1 MFYLSRSLVT
11 KKPTTRLTHRLTGR
25 LADQMAKGSIR
36 GFVVGFTLIEL
47 MIVIAIVGI
56 LTAIAMPAYQDYA
69 VRAKV
74 TEAINALSPAKV
86 SVSGSF
92 LSNGIMPA
100 DGFDGFSSTQSKY
113 VEAVNYTR
121 TDDAHSHLTVSLRN
135 LGASIA
141 DGLSLGLYALGSDVS
156 IEWDCAQ
163 SAQNTLATKHLPAP
177 CTDPAPSPGDPSSYI
192 D

>member
-1 MFYLSRSLVT
+1 MSYHSRS
-11 KKPTTRLTHRLTGR
+11 PI
-25 LADQMAKGSIR
+25 AS
-36 GFVVGFTLIEL
+36 GFTLIEL

-74 TEAINALSPAKV
+74 TEAINALSPAKI
-86 SVSGSF
+86 SISGSF

-100 DGFDGFSSTQSKY
+100 NGFDGFSSTQSKY
-113 VEAVNYTR
+113 VESVGYTR
-121 TDDAHSHLTVSLRN
+121 TDDSHSHLTVALRN
-135 LGASIA
+135 LGSSIN
-141 DGLSLGLYALGSDVS
+141 DGLSIGLYALGSDVA

-163 SAQNTLATKHLPAP
+163 SSQNALNTKYLPAP
-177 CTDPAPSPGDPSSYI
+177 CADPAPSPGDPASYI

>member
-1 MFYLSRSLVT
+1 MFYHSRSPVVT
-11 KKPTTRLTHRLTGR
+11 
-25 LADQMAKGSIR
+25 
-36 GFVVGFTLIEL
+36 GFTLIEL

-92 LSNGIMPA
+92 LSNGTMPA
-100 DGFDGFSSTQSKY
+100 DNFDGFSSTQSKY
-113 VEAVNYTR
+113 VESVAYTR
-121 TDDAHSHLTVSLRN
+121 VDDLHSHLTVFLRN
-135 LGASIA
+135 LGASIT
-141 DGLSLGLYALGSDVS
+141 DGLSLGLYSLGSDTS

-163 SAQNTLATKHLPAP
+163 SIQNALEAKYLPAP
-177 CTDPAPSPGDPSSYI
+177 CTDPAPSPGDPSSYL

>member
-1 MFYLSRSLVT
+1 MFH
-11 KKPTTRLTHRLTGR
+11 TTRSS
-25 LADQMAKGSIR
+25 AVA
-36 GFVVGFTLIEL
+36 GFTLIEL

-92 LSNGIMPA
+92 LSNGIMPP
-100 DGFDGFSSTQSKY
+100 DSFDGFSSTQSKY
-113 VEAVNYTR
+113 VESVGYTR
-121 TDDAHSHLTVSLRN
+121 IDDSHSHLTVFLRN
-135 LGASIA
+135 LGASIS

-163 SAQNTLATKHLPAP
+163 SSQNSLDTKYLPAP
-177 CTDPAPSPGDPSSYI
+177 CTDPAPSPGSPASYL

>member
-1 MFYLSRSLVT
+1 MSHHSRS
-11 KKPTTRLTHRLTGR
+11 RLI
-25 LADQMAKGSIR
+25 S
-36 GFVVGFTLIEL
+36 GFTLIEL

-56 LTAIAMPAYQDYA
+56 LTAIALPAYQDYA

-74 TEAINALSPAKV
+74 TEAINALSPAKIAI
-86 SVSGSF
+86 SGAF

-113 VEAVNYTR
+113 VDSVAYSR
-121 TDDAHSHLTVSLRN
+121 TDDSHGHLTVALRN
-135 LGASIA
+135 LGASVA
-141 DGLSLGLYALGSDVS
+141 DGLSLGLYAHGSDVA

-163 SAQNTLATKHLPAP
+163 SIQNALDTKYLPAP
-177 CTDPAPSPGDPSSYI
+177 CADPAPSPGDPASYL